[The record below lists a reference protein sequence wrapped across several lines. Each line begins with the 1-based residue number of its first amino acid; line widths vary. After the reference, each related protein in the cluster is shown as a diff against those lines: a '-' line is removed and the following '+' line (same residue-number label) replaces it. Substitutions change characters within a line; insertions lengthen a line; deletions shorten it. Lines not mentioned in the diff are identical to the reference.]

1 MKFKLFGKAVLA
13 CALASSAAGTHAQT
27 GARRGAAKPA
37 PGESEVTRQQQQQQA
52 QGRQRNALQTLVYLK
67 NSASEID
74 DAQDRVRVLLE
85 IADALW
91 VADREQSRDVFQS
104 AFENAVK
111 YENNLDDK
119 QRKSYG
125 MTLRQRVVARIA
137 RRDSALA
144 NRLLSASVPKESEPK
159 TPNEAFAKLYGLDSA
174 RGDVLVRAAS
184 DMLATDK
191 EAAVQLGQLAATEGF
206 TQGLRRFLVA
216 LRLKD
221 GNSADAIFETALQAA
236 ARRSPKELVEALF
249 IWDYAF
255 QRGDIYLGQVSWLKE
270 SGGQQPTPA
279 PPAVKQRALSFAVEA
294 VLENVQQYDMEAATD
309 EQRSLVR
316 ERYVLIHSLASQ
328 IMPDVERYVPAQL
341 QLLQTHLSRID
352 QVLREDGRTPPSP
365 PEPLPTDASAS
376 EDVDK
381 MLDIASRV
389 TNLKVRDGVYARA
402 ALTLYMHHDYDH
414 ALEVAQKID
423 DHSLEAMLT
432 EPIKFDRAGEMLAAK
447 NLEGALAVVRTLE
460 KPEVR
465 VSALARLGAAFF
477 AAKEEAR
484 GAEVLN
490 DAETLAGKT
499 DPSVDLAAAV
509 LAIAQSYLTRDRAR
523 AVDLTASAIRIENAA
538 GGDEPWEL
546 LLAGAGSDGRLS
558 AQNLNWVTGRSGIVT
573 SVSVT
578 YPKPAGLLDLISKL
592 SASDLDDGLVL
603 ARQLKWKSVS
613 FAAQAVVCRE
623 ALEGARKN
631 KGAQNRG
638 QGRAE

>member
-1 MKFKLFGKAVLA
+1 
-13 CALASSAAGTHAQT
+13 
-27 GARRGAAKPA
+27 
-37 PGESEVTRQQQQQQA
+37 
-52 QGRQRNALQTLVYLK
+52 
-67 NSASEID
+67 
-74 DAQDRVRVLLE
+74 
-85 IADALW
+85 
-91 VADREQSRDVFQS
+91 
-104 AFENAVK
+104 
-111 YENNLDDK
+111 
-119 QRKSYG
+119 
-125 MTLRQRVVARIA
+125 
-137 RRDSALA
+137 
-144 NRLLSASVPKESEPK
+144 
-159 TPNEAFAKLYGLDSA
+159 
-174 RGDVLVRAAS
+174 
-184 DMLATDK
+184 
-191 EAAVQLGQLAATEGF
+191 
-206 TQGLRRFLVA
+206 
-216 LRLKD
+216 
-221 GNSADAIFETALQAA
+221 
-236 ARRSPKELVEALF
+236 
-249 IWDYAF
+249 
-255 QRGDIYLGQVSWLKE
+255 
-270 SGGQQPTPA
+270 
-279 PPAVKQRALSFAVEA
+279 
-294 VLENVQQYDMEAATD
+294 
-309 EQRSLVR
+309 
-316 ERYVLIHSLASQ
+316 
-328 IMPDVERYVPAQL
+328 
-341 QLLQTHLSRID
+341 
-352 QVLREDGRTPPSP
+352 
-365 PEPLPTDASAS
+365 
-376 EDVDK
+376 

-432 EPIKFDRAGEMLAAK
+432 EPIKFDRAGELLAAK

-465 VSALARLGAAFF
+465 VSALARLGTAFF
-477 AAKEEAR
+477 AAKEAAR

-523 AVDLTASAIRIENAA
+523 AVDLTASAIRIANAA

-578 YPKPAGLLDLISKL
+578 YPKPTGLLDLISKL
-592 SASDLDDGLVL
+592 SASDLDDGLLL

>member
-1 MKFKLFGKAVLA
+1 MKFKLFSKAALA

-52 QGRQRNALQTLVYLK
+52 QGRQMNALQTLVYLK

-91 VADREQSRDVFQS
+91 AADREQSRDVFQS

-111 YENNLDDK
+111 YENSLDDK

-174 RGDVLVRAAS
+174 RGDVLVRAAL

-294 VLENVQQYDMEAATD
+294 VLENVQQYDMEAATA
-309 EQRSLVR
+309 EQRSLIR

-328 IMPDVERYVPAQL
+328 IMPDVERYAPAQL

-365 PEPLPTDASAS
+365 PESLPTAASAS

-402 ALTLYMHHDYDH
+402 ALTLYMHHDYDR
-414 ALEVAQKID
+414 ALEIAQKID
-423 DHSLEAMLT
+423 DHSLEEMLT
-432 EPIKFDRAGEMLAAK
+432 EPIKFDRAGELIAAK
-447 NLEGALAVVRTLE
+447 NLEGALAIVRTLE
-460 KPEVR
+460 K
-465 VSALARLGAAFF
+465 S
-477 AAKEEAR
+477 
-484 GAEVLN
+484 EVLN
-490 DAETLAGKT
+490 EAETLAGKT
-499 DPSVDLAAAV
+499 DPSVDLTAAV
-509 LAIAQSYLTRDRAR
+509 LAIAQSYLTQDRAR
-523 AVDLTASAIRIENAA
+523 AVDLTASAIRIANAA

-546 LLAGAGSDGRLS
+546 LLAGAGSDGQLS
-558 AQNLNWVTGRSGIVT
+558 AQNLNWVTGRGGGVT

-578 YPKPAGLLDLISKL
+578 YPKPASLLDLITKL
-592 SASDLDDGLVL
+592 SASDLDDGLML

-631 KGAQNRG
+631 KGVQNRG